1 MVRAFLGNC
10 AEVTHC
16 MLVAS
21 EPVQV
26 GGLGK
31 DEPVAGV
38 LNQLIVGVIVAIGN
52 GEGRHCPCW
61 GLVE

>member
-1 MVRAFLGNC
+1 
-10 AEVTHC
+10 

-26 GGLGK
+26 GGLGE

-38 LNQLIVGVIVAIGN
+38 LNQLIVGVIVAVGN
-52 GEGRHCPCW
+52 GEGRHRPCW

>member
-38 LNQLIVGVIVAIGN
+38 LNQFIVAIGN
-52 GEGRHCPCW
+52 DEGRHCPCW

>member
-21 EPVQV
+21 EPVQI

-31 DEPVAGV
+31 DEPGDWRWR
-38 LNQLIVGVIVAIGN
+38 
-52 GEGRHCPCW
+52 GEALSML
-61 GLVE
+61 GLG